1 MEYQKKVFPTFN
13 NVFHSYI
20 LDVRVAKICKKWY
33 FTMAFW
39 RKYQLIWLSKSCLGI
54 SILNIF
60 QILVSK
66 RYEKIVKF
74 WKEFFWYSINQPC
87 VSSKGQV
94 KFCPLFSVQV
104 SNFQKVNFLPSYQ
117 QIFQTF
123 DKMMNKR
130 DFQKIDNL

>member
-1 MEYQKKVFPTFN
+1 MKFHHGFLKKVPAHLALKKLFWNFN
-13 NVFHSYI
+13 FLH
-20 LDVRVAKICKKWY
+20 
-33 FTMAFW
+33 
-39 RKYQLIWLSKSCLGI
+39 
-54 SILNIF
+54 IF

-104 SNFQKVNFLPSYQ
+104 SNFQKVTFLPSYQ

-130 DFQKIDNL
+130 DFLKIINL